1 MTGLGW
7 GEAAQGYK
15 GRMPYTP
22 GVLQCFQVRAS
33 RKNLCKKG
41 MTPKPKGNALLQEN
55 EVYFRN
61 KQKETTIT
69 LGFTHTFSGKEY
81 VAVE

>member
-22 GVLQCFQVRAS
+22 GVLQCVQVLAS
-33 RKNLCKKG
+33 RKNLCKKK
-41 MTPKPKGNALLQEN
+41 MTPKPRGNALLQEN

-69 LGFTHTFSGKEY
+69 LGFAHTLSGKEFK
-81 VAVE
+81 AVE

>member
-1 MTGLGW
+1 MTGLGR
-7 GEAAQGYK
+7 GEAARGYK

-22 GVLQCFQVRAS
+22 GVLQCVQVRAS
-33 RKNLCKKG
+33 RKNLCKKK
-41 MTPKPKGNALLQEN
+41 MTPKPKGKALPQEN

-69 LGFTHTFSGKEY
+69 LGFTHTLSGKEY
-81 VAVE
+81 MAAE